1 MAVREDTDTANT
13 VTDAALRPFLGFN
26 LRRAWNVIHAD
37 LAATLE
43 PLGLRMITFSALTV
57 IGDNPGLSQAQLA
70 SALAVERPNL
80 VAVTE
85 ELTKRDLISR
95 DRVPSDRRT
104 YALRLTTAGARLL
117 AQATEAVQAHE
128 RALYAGLSD
137 ADKARLRTLLGK
149 IESTGT
155 ERS

>member
-1 MAVREDTDTANT
+1 MSGGEETDTAKR
-13 VTDAALRPFLGFN
+13 VTDEALRPYLGFN

-37 LAATLE
+37 LAATLD

-70 SALAVERPNL
+70 AALSVERPNL

-85 ELTKRDLISR
+85 ELTTRGLISR

-117 AQATEAVQAHE
+117 AQASEAVHTHE
-128 RALYAGLSD
+128 RQLYSVLSE
-137 ADKARLRTLLGK
+137 AELESLRAMLGK